1 VENKNGGAKGGACGL
16 CDRKV
21 QRLTRHHLV
30 PRTRHKN
37 KRNKKTFDWREIHRT
52 VGLCPPCHRHIHVAI
67 PNKELEREYN
77 TIEALKAHPG
87 VERFVEWVRDKPH
100 GTLTADARRRDGQR

>member
-1 VENKNGGAKGGACGL
+1 MRALRPYGAETDPA
-16 CDRKV
+16 
-21 QRLTRHHLV
+21 
-30 PRTRHKN
+30 PSRTQDAPQEQAQQEDVRQAG
-37 KRNKKTFDWREIHRT
+37 DPSY

-87 VERFVEWVRDKPH
+87 IERFVEWVRDKPH
-100 GTLTADARRRDGQR
+100 GTLTADARHVGQR